1 MTDLLL
7 ACAAYL
13 LGTFPS
19 ALIIGKIFGGLDIRN
34 SGSGN
39 MGAMNTAREVG
50 ILPGVLTLLFDLL
63 KALFAVYLA
72 TRFGTFSYIP
82 LIASLL
88 AIIGHNFNVF
98 LKFKGGKGLAS
109 LAGVLILLS
118 PIIIL
123 YLMILY
129 LILIFLIKDT
139 NAAAGI
145 GILSLPL
152 FVGLETGDPTSYMI
166 GAAIAIIIFLKHL
179 HDFKAYRKGRR
190 KMFSP

>member
-1 MTDLLL
+1 MNNFIL

-19 ALIIGKIFGGLDIRN
+19 AFIIGKIFGGLDIRAT
-34 SGSGN
+34 GSGN
-39 MGAMNTAREVG
+39 VGAMNTAREVG
-50 ILPGVLTLLFDLL
+50 ILPGVLTLLLDLL

-72 TRFGTFSYIP
+72 TRLGTCSYMP
-82 LIASLL
+82 LIAGLL
-88 AIIGHNFNVF
+88 VILGHNYNVF

-109 LAGVLILLS
+109 LAGVLMIIS

-129 LILIFLIKDT
+129 LILIFLVKDT
-139 NAAAGI
+139 NAAAGV

-152 FVGLETGDPTSYMI
+152 FLGLKTGDPAGYVI
-166 GAAIAIIIFLKHL
+166 GAAIAFLIFLKHQK
-179 HDFKAYRKGRR
+179 DFKAYFKGRR
-190 KMFSP
+190 KIFK

>member
-1 MTDLLL
+1 MNNFIL

-19 ALIIGKIFGGLDIRN
+19 AFIIGKIFGGLDIRAT
-34 SGSGN
+34 GSGN
-39 MGAMNTAREVG
+39 VGAMNTAREVG
-50 ILPGVLTLLFDLL
+50 ILPGVLTLLLDLL

-72 TRFGTFSYIP
+72 TRLGTCSYMP
-82 LIASLL
+82 LIAGLL
-88 AIIGHNFNVF
+88 VILGHNYNVF

-109 LAGVLILLS
+109 LAGVLMIIS

-129 LILIFLIKDT
+129 LILIFLVKNT
-139 NAAAGI
+139 NAAAGV

-152 FVGLETGDPTSYMI
+152 FLGLKTGDPAGYVI
-166 GAAIAIIIFLKHL
+166 GAAIAFLIFLKHQK
-179 HDFKAYRKGRR
+179 DFKAYFKGRR
-190 KMFSP
+190 KIFK

>member
-1 MTDLLL
+1 MNNFFL

-19 ALIIGKIFGGLDIRN
+19 AFIIGKIFGGLDIRAT
-34 SGSGN
+34 GSGN
-39 MGAMNTAREVG
+39 VGAMNTAREVG
-50 ILPGVLTLLFDLL
+50 ILPGVLTLLLDLL

-72 TRFGTFSYIP
+72 TRLGTCSYMP
-82 LIASLL
+82 LIAGLL
-88 AIIGHNFNVF
+88 VILGHNYNVF

-109 LAGVLILLS
+109 LAGVLMIIS

-129 LILIFLIKDT
+129 LILIFLVKDT
-139 NAAAGI
+139 NAAAGV

-152 FVGLETGDPTSYMI
+152 FLGLKTGDPAGYVI
-166 GAAIAIIIFLKHL
+166 GAAIAFLIFLKHQK
-179 HDFKAYRKGRR
+179 DFKAYFKGRR
-190 KMFSP
+190 KIFK

>member
-19 ALIIGKIFGGLDIRN
+19 AFIISKIFGGLDIRAT
-34 SGSGN
+34 GSGN
-39 MGAMNTAREVG
+39 VGAMNTAREVG
-50 ILPGVLTLLFDLL
+50 ILPGVLTLLLDLL

-72 TRFGTFSYIP
+72 TRFGTCSYMP
-82 LIASLL
+82 LIAGLL
-88 AIIGHNFNVF
+88 AILGHNYNVF

-109 LAGVLILLS
+109 LAGVLMIIS

-139 NAAAGI
+139 NAAAGV

-152 FVGLETGDPTSYMI
+152 FLGLETGDPAGYVF
-166 GAAIAIIIFLKHL
+166 AATIAFIIFLKHQN
-179 HDFKAYRKGRR
+179 DFKAYFKGRR
-190 KMFSP
+190 KIFK

>member
-1 MTDLLL
+1 MNNFFL

-19 ALIIGKIFGGLDIRN
+19 AFIIGKIFGGLDIRAT
-34 SGSGN
+34 GSGN
-39 MGAMNTAREVG
+39 VGAMNTAREVG
-50 ILPGVLTLLFDLL
+50 ILPGVLPLLLDLL

-72 TRFGTFSYIP
+72 TRLGTCSYMP
-82 LIASLL
+82 LIAGLL
-88 AIIGHNFNVF
+88 VILGHNYNVF

-109 LAGVLILLS
+109 LAGVLMIIS

-129 LILIFLIKDT
+129 LILIFLVKDT
-139 NAAAGI
+139 NAAAGV

-152 FVGLETGDPTSYMI
+152 FLGLKTGDPAGYVI
-166 GAAIAIIIFLKHL
+166 GAAIAFLIFLKHQK
-179 HDFKAYRKGRR
+179 DFKAYFKGRR
-190 KMFSP
+190 KIFK